1 MDISSI
7 LISQLNNLFGI
18 ALPDYIRV
26 ENRAVANSI
35 HLLLTTI
42 FGAIISWLIKLL
54 FDGGITLCLRRTGL
68 IRRHPTQFN
77 PNGVQAPAK
86 FIYEVYFSS
95 ASETVAFVKWMEKYN
110 ADKPKNASFYIG
122 SSLADVIDKQEL
134 VAKEKTLTPRTDG
147 YHPLMWSVSEALEK
161 DAPVWHGSDGHYVF
175 AGKWNTES
183 SETYKSGLDSVVQ
196 SPYGFILRSNSRLAL
211 RETVNDII
219 SNDPKLDTAFNVDSN
234 QLSIVKVNIDDSGP
248 HRGAQTK
255 TVKNGVVNT
264 KKTFDYMFFTEKKK
278 VLDVLD
284 KFKAKKLFPAGV
296 PIDNKVG
303 ILLYGPPGTGKTGVI
318 QCIANYLKRH
328 IVLVDLTKVR
338 TNKALDDV
346 LALNPREHLF
356 VFEEIDT
363 VLGVIGDRSKSDG
376 ADKTDSSVGTEP
388 KRDDVLTM
396 LMAANN
402 PAASKELA
410 KKMNEKKDA
419 LNLGYLLQKLD
430 GVESGEDRVI
440 IATTNYPD
448 KIDSA
453 LIRPGRFGFQLNL
466 GYCTE
471 QMLRDIMG
479 MMFGLNEGAKKRLV
493 IPPEHIDK
501 LAPTWVIQHSMT
513 HSTAEE
519 AIAHF

>member
-1 MDISSI
+1 MDISTV

-35 HLLLTTI
+35 HVLMTTI
-42 FGAIISWLIKLL
+42 FGLIISQLIKLL
-54 FDGGITLCLRRTGL
+54 FEGGILLCFRRAGL

-77 PNGVQAPAK
+77 PNGVQTPAK

-95 ASETVAFVKWMEKYN
+95 SSETLAFVKWMEKYN
-110 ADKPKNASFYIG
+110 ADKPETASFYIG
-122 SSLADVIDKQEL
+122 SSLADVIGKQDL
-134 VAKEKTLTPRTDG
+134 VSKEKTLTPTSNM
-147 YHPLMWSVSEALEK
+147 YHPLIWSVSEALQK
-161 DAPVWHGSDGHYVF
+161 DAPIWHGSDGHYVF
-175 AGKWNTES
+175 AGQWNTEGTN
-183 SETYKSGLDSVVQ
+183 TYKSGLDSVVE

-211 RETVNDII
+211 YETVKDII
-219 SNDPKLDTAFNVDSN
+219 SNDPKLDNVLNTDSGK
-234 QLSIVKVNIDDSGP
+234 LSIVKVNIDNDGQNRTS
-248 HRGAQTK
+248 QTK
-255 TVKNGVVNT
+255 TVKTGTINA
-264 KKTFDYMFFTEKKK
+264 KKTFDYMFFEDKEKLLS
-278 VLDVLD
+278 VLN
-284 KFKAKKLFPAGV
+284 KFKTKNLFPAGV

-303 ILLYGPPGTGKTGVI
+303 ILLFGPPGTGKTGVI

-363 VLGVIGDRSKSDG
+363 VLGVIGERG
-376 ADKTDSSVGTEP
+376 NADASGGKATEI
-388 KRDDVLTM
+388 KQEDMLTM
-396 LMAANN
+396 LLSAQN

-410 KKMNEKKDA
+410 KKLNEKKDT

-440 IATTNYPD
+440 IATTNFPD

-453 LIRPGRFGFQLNL
+453 LVRPGRFGFQLNL
-466 GYCTE
+466 GHCTE
-471 QMLRDIMG
+471 QMLQDIVG
-479 MMFGLNEGAKKRLV
+479 MMFGLSEKNKTQLV
-493 IPPEHIDK
+493 IPHRYFNK
-501 LAPTWVIQHSMT
+501 LAPTWVIQHCMT

-519 AIAHF
+519 AIANF

>member
-35 HLLLTTI
+35 HLLLTTL
-42 FGAIISWLIKLL
+42 FGAIITWIIKIL
-54 FDGGITLCLRRTGL
+54 FDGGLALCLRRAGL

-77 PNGVQAPAK
+77 PNAVQTPIK
-86 FIYEVYFSS
+86 FVYEVYFSS

-110 ADKPKNASFYIG
+110 ADKPKNASFFIG

-175 AGKWNTES
+175 ASKWNTEG

-196 SPYGFILRSNSRLAL
+196 SHYGFILRSNSRLAL
-211 RETVNDII
+211 RETVQDII
-219 SNDPKLDTAFNVDSN
+219 SNDPKLDTVFNVESSK
-234 QLSIVKVNIDDSGP
+234 LSIVKVNIEDSG
-248 HRGAQTK
+248 HGRGSQIK
-255 TVKNGVVNT
+255 TLKTGTINS
-264 KKTFDYMFFTEKKK
+264 KKTFDYMFFEDKEK
-278 VLDVLD
+278 LLGVLD
-284 KFKAKKLFPAGV
+284 KFKAKNLFPAGV

-303 ILLYGPPGTGKTGVI
+303 ILLHGPPGTGKTGVI

-338 TNKALDDV
+338 TNKALDEV
-346 LALNPREHLF
+346 MALNPREHLF

-363 VLGVIGDRSKSDG
+363 VLGVIGERANAKADSAPESKQ
-376 ADKTDSSVGTEP
+376 
-388 KRDDVLTM
+388 DDMLTM
-396 LMAANN
+396 LLSAQN
-402 PAASKELA
+402 PVASKELA
-410 KKMNEKKDA
+410 RKMNEKKDS

-440 IATTNYPD
+440 IATTNFPD

-453 LIRPGRFGFQLNL
+453 LVRPGRFGFQLNL
-466 GYCTE
+466 SHCTE
-471 QMLRDIMG
+471 QMLRDIIG
-479 MMFGLNEGAKKRLV
+479 MMFGLSEDAKEHLV
-493 IPPEHIDK
+493 IPHRHFNK
-501 LAPTWVIQHSMT
+501 LAPTWVIQHCMT

-519 AIAHF
+519 AIANF